1 LCYVLMDP
9 QKNQTSST
17 VPVEYYVP
25 QYHVQQNQ
33 QNTIPYPQNPVYV
46 VANYNMPPNGPP
58 MYFQHVQQP
67 MPPQVMAPPTQV
79 VVMPPA
85 PTTRVEEPTTKLGHF
100 SKFFSSLF
108 LCMFF
113 PFLSLFIVFAFE
125 TTMLTKLGAIFA
137 HFNMVLWV
145 AFYMISLGSFIDMTD
160 SWNNCNYDTINNN
173 YNYNSTYNQPNYACS
188 SSNSDNSG
196 IYAISAP
203 FFFISILLGIWAG
216 LLFKKYLRLYKVAD
230 PKERAAPLANI
241 GRGSDFT
248 AGFLMSFFL
257 PVLGSG
263 IIICV
268 NKSVKCRYG
277 SVVGLASMFLAFG
290 VASSAF
296 WFLGFI
302 TGNPCLWVG
311 LMMLE
316 CAIIHFER
324 IIVSSEV
331 SGGYIFQS

>member
-1 LCYVLMDP
+1 MDP

-17 VPVEYYVP
+17 VPMEYYVP
-25 QYHVQQNQ
+25 QYQVVQQNQ

-58 MYFQHVQQP
+58 VYFQHAQQP
-67 MPPQVMAPPTQV
+67 MPPPQVMAPPTQV
-79 VVMPPA
+79 VVMPPPA
-85 PTTRVEEPTTKLGHF
+85 PTTRVEEPVTKLGHF
-100 SKFFSSLF
+100 SKFFSSLV

-113 PFLSLFIVFAFE
+113 PFISLFIVFAFE
-125 TTMLTKLGAIFA
+125 TTMLTKLGAIFS

-145 AFYMISLGSFIDMTD
+145 AFYMISLGSFINMTD
-160 SWNNCNYDTINNN
+160 SWNDNSGCNYNDTLNNN
-173 YNYNSTYNQPNYACS
+173 NSTIGHPQIVCGPS
-188 SSNSDNSG
+188 SSTNSG
-196 IYAISAP
+196 IYGLSAP
-203 FFFISILLGIWAG
+203 FFFVSILLGIWVG
-216 LLFKKYLRLYKVAD
+216 LLFNKYLRLYKVAD

-268 NKSVKCRYG
+268 KNSVKCRYG